1 MNAKPV
7 AVSTW
12 FQPIKYFA
20 QFVESAKRNGI
31 ELHNAD
37 PSTWG
42 GTDWRVIEWW
52 KKSDAQAR
60 FVIEH
65 IGEYSHFM
73 FTDSYDCIFA
83 AGWDEIL
90 AKFEALQSP
99 IVFGTER
106 YCWPKPEQAE
116 FYPPCPYPTR
126 FLNAGFWMA
135 TAEWALKMAVIL
147 AELAAKKDRCDS
159 AICVDLFLS
168 KTMPIK
174 LDNKCSLL
182 YCMNMDSPEHLAFDN
197 GRVKALE
204 TGENPCVFHG
214 NGSSPL
220 TKVCQWLNL

>member
-12 FQPIKYFA
+12 FDNQKYFP
-20 QFVESAKRNGI
+20 QFIESARRNGI

-37 PSTWG
+37 SSTWG
-42 GTDWRVIEWW
+42 GNDWRVIQWW

-60 FVIEH
+60 FVREH
-65 IGEYSHFM
+65 AAEHTHFM
-73 FTDSYDCIFA
+73 FTDSYDIIFA

-90 AKFEALQSP
+90 TKFESYQSP

-106 YCWPKPEQAE
+106 YCWPKLEQAAL
-116 FYPPCPYPTR
+116 YPPCPYPTR

-135 TAEWALKMAVIL
+135 TTEWALKMATIL
-147 AELAAKKDRCDS
+147 AEQAAKKDRCDS

-168 KTMPIK
+168 KTMPIV

-182 YCMNMDSPEHLAFDN
+182 YCMNMDSASHLAFEN
-197 GRVKALE
+197 GRIKALE
-204 TGENPCVFHG
+204 TGENPCVLHG
-214 NGSSPL
+214 NGGSSMDSIV
-220 TKVCQWLNL
+220 KWLGL